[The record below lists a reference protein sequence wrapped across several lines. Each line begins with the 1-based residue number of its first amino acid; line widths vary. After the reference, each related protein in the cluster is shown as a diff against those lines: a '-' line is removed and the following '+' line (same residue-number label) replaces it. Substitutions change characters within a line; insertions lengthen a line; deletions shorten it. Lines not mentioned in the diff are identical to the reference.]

1 MSRGRARRRRSED
14 RARGGRRRARS
25 SILPRVPESG
35 SQLYEREREL
45 AALAQALD
53 AAVAGAPRL
62 VLVEGPAGAGKSRLL
77 AAARNAAAARGLPLL
92 AAHGVEL
99 ERAFPFGLARQLVE
113 PLLAAADPAER
124 ERLLSGPAGLAA
136 PLLGFPVADAGGTA
150 GGDAGAVSGGG
161 AAGGALLGDD
171 RRLALAHGLRWL
183 LANATRERPAAL
195 LVDDA
200 HWGDEPSLALL
211 AALAARLDLPLALI
225 VALRPGEPGAP
236 EPLDRLR
243 AAPAAV
249 LLRPAPLG
257 RDGVARLLAAR
268 LPQAEPAFADACA
281 TASGGNPFLLVELTE
296 AVVAG
301 ALEPTAAAAEQVAE
315 LVPETVLRA
324 TLLRL
329 RALPPAAVALA
340 RAAAILGER
349 ATLRRAAELAGVG
362 ERSRGG
368 LAPPRDPRESA
379 GPGDQQLHAD
389 PMRMAASEAAD
400 ALAAAHLLAP
410 GEPLRFVHPLVAA
423 TVRAE
428 LPAHQR
434 GALHARAAELL
445 TRDGEPAAT
454 VAAQLLHAPPGSW
467 ERAGETLV
475 AAARAALRDGDDA
488 VGRRLLARA
497 LEEPLTPAGR
507 AEAEIAAAFAEVARG
522 ASPTSPRL
530 DAALRHVRAPE
541 VRAEAHR
548 AVALHAYVRGDFEQT
563 LTAIERALAELA
575 PSDPAALSLRDLRV
589 AAAALAP
596 ARVAG
601 RERLLREVASA
612 EAPGPIALGVLAA
625 AVAAGGA
632 APAQVR
638 AVAERIP
645 LELVARDAL
654 PGSIAVA
661 FALTALLWCDELAL
675 AERILD
681 ATLPAAQRAGSLTAF
696 GSFSHLRAHVRLR
709 QGRLAEA
716 IADGQQPLGLGD
728 DGWESYRGWTSA
740 RVAQAHLERGELERA
755 AELVALGLGGDAD
768 QLEHALVLEVAGEL
782 ALARGDAAAALD
794 HQLAAGRHVERWQLH
809 HPGVVTWQA
818 NAARA
823 AWQLGDRQ
831 RARELADAAHAAATA
846 AGEPPR
852 PLARAL
858 RVAAIVGDEPA
869 QAERA
874 VARLRPTGL
883 RLELAHAL
891 ADLGALRRGRGEPL
905 AAREPLREALALAE
919 RCDARPLAARA
930 HAELRATGG
939 RRVRGRPH
947 SGREALT
954 PTEARVA
961 ALVAEG
967 RSNGEVAALLF
978 VTVKTVE
985 WHLGRVYRKLGI
997 TARAE
1002 LPSALGDAPSP
1013 G

>member
-1 MSRGRARRRRSED
+1 M
-14 RARGGRRRARS
+14 
-25 SILPRVPESG
+25 PESG
-35 SQLYEREREL
+35 SQLYEREQEL
-45 AALAQALD
+45 AALARALD
-53 AAVAGAPRL
+53 AAAAGAARV
-62 VLVEGPAGAGKSRLL
+62 VLVEGAAGAGKSRLL
-77 AAARNAAAARGLPLL
+77 AAARDGARARGLPLL
-92 AAHGVEL
+92 SAHGVEL

-113 PLLAAADPAER
+113 PLLARADAAER
-124 ERLLSGPAGLAA
+124 ERLLSGPAALAGQLFS
-136 PLLGFPVADAGGTA
+136 PEEDRGELLGP
-150 GGDAGAVSGGG
+150 
-161 AAGGALLGDD
+161 D

-183 LANATRERPAAL
+183 LANATRSRPAVA

-200 HWGDEPSLALL
+200 HWGDEPSLAFL

-236 EPLDRLR
+236 AELLDRLR
-243 AAPAAV
+243 AAPGAR

-257 RDGVARLLAAR
+257 RAAAGRLLAER

-281 TASGGNPFLLVELTE
+281 QASGGNPFLIVELTE
-296 AVVAG
+296 AVAAG
-301 ALEPTAAAAEQVAE
+301 ALEPTAAAAERVRE

-340 RAAAILGER
+340 RAVAILGER
-349 ATLRRAAELAGVG
+349 ATLARAAELAAVAEQPGDG
-362 ERSRGG
+362 ADQRRST
-368 LAPPRDPRESA
+368 
-379 GPGDQQLHAD
+379 GPGDQQID
-389 PMRMAASEAAD
+389 PDRSAEAAD
-400 ALAAAHLLAP
+400 ALAAAQLLDA

-423 TVRAE
+423 AVRAE
-428 LPAHQR
+428 LPAR
-434 GALHARAAELL
+434 RRALLHARAAALL
-445 TRDGEPAAT
+445 ARDGEPVET

-467 ERAGETLV
+467 EPAGALLV

-488 VGRRLLARA
+488 GGRRLLARA

-522 ASPTSPRL
+522 VSPTSPRL

-548 AVALHAYVRGDFEQT
+548 AVALHAYVRGDFEEA
-563 LTAIERALAELA
+563 LTAIARALAELA
-575 PSDPAALSLRDLRV
+575 ASDPAAASLRDLRV

-596 ARVAG
+596 DRVG
-601 RERLLREVASA
+601 ERPELLRQVV
-612 EAPGPIALGVLAA
+612 EADRPGPIALGVLAA

-632 APAQVR
+632 APGEVR
-638 AVAERIP
+638 AIVERMP

-696 GSFSHLRAHVRLR
+696 GSLSHLRAHVRLR

-716 IADGQQPLGLGD
+716 IADGQQPLGLRD

-755 AELVALGLGGDAD
+755 AELVALGLDGDAD

-782 ALARGDAAAALD
+782 ALARGDAAAALA
-794 HQLAAGRHVERWQLH
+794 HQLAAGRHVERWQLR

-823 AWQLGDRQ
+823 AWQLGDRE
-831 RARELADAAHAAATA
+831 RAAALAQAAADAAAAA
-846 AGEPPR
+846 GDPPR
-852 PLARAL
+852 PLARAA
-858 RVAAIVGDEPA
+858 RAQAIV
-869 QAERA
+869 AEDPGAIER
-874 VARLRPTGL
+874 VLPRLRGSGL
-883 RLELAHAL
+883 TLELAHAL
-891 ADLGALRRGRGEPL
+891 ADLGALRRGGGEPL

-930 HAELRATGG
+930 HAELRGTGG
-939 RRVRGRPH
+939 RRVRDRPH

-961 ALVAEG
+961 ALAAEG
-967 RSNGEVAALLF
+967 RSNAEVAALLF

-985 WHLGRVYRKLGI
+985 WHLGRAYRKLGI
-997 TARAE
+997 GSRRQLAE
-1002 LPSALGDAPSP
+1002 ALGEAPGEATAS
-1013 G
+1013 